1 LPRAAPRKALAQ
13 YAYRSSVFGTVDDGP
28 LTGIAAYGLVNARIG
43 SKIDNGRFDL
53 SLWVAN
59 ATDARY
65 FQNLGTS
72 SIPAAGQLGTPRT
85 YGTTLRAY
93 F

>member
-1 LPRAAPRKALAQ
+1 M
-13 YAYRSSVFGTVDDGP
+13 FGTVDDGP
-28 LTGIAAYGLVNARIG
+28 LTRIAAYGLFNARIG

-72 SIPAAGQLGTPRT
+72 SIPGAGTFGIAGQLGTPRT
-85 YGTTLRAY
+85 YGTTLRAS